1 MEDGFPTTTLGNDKG
16 NVNDKKNSWVAHSLL
31 PSPELAEGW
40 DLNIR
45 SHYFNFSARIIGW
58 IPRQA

>member
-16 NVNDKKNSWVAHSLL
+16 NVNDKKNSWVAHRLR

-40 DLNIR
+40 DLHEFEENPPQGVGD
-45 SHYFNFSARIIGW
+45 SV
-58 IPRQA
+58 